1 MLTLAN
7 VHAYYGKSHILQGIS
22 LEVSEGALVGVLGRN
37 GVGKTTLLKSIMGL
51 VPPRAGSVVFNGQ
64 EISRLPA
71 HRIPRLGIGYVPQG
85 RHIFPALTV
94 RENLRIGLV
103 KGDHSDRR
111 GAPRD
116 DEQAFTQV
124 FANFPVLKARLAQ
137 LGGTLS
143 GGEQQMLAISRA
155 LLGRPKLIM
164 LDEPME
170 GLMPAMVAM
179 VGETA
184 QRICAMGV
192 SVLLV
197 EQNVKMVLGLAQR
210 VYVLQKGAVTF
221 AGSAEEC
228 TDKVLLQHLGV

>member
-1 MLTLAN
+1 MSTLRLGTRRSALATTQSTW
-7 VHAYYGKSHILQGIS
+7 VADS
-22 LEVSEGALVGVLGRN
+22 LRALGHDVELVEVSTEG
-37 GVGKTTLLKSIMGL
+37 
-51 VPPRAGSVVFNGQ
+51 
-64 EISRLPA
+64 
-71 HRIPRLGIGYVPQG
+71 
-85 RHIFPALTV
+85 
-94 RENLRIGLV
+94 
-103 KGDHSDRR
+103 DRDQST
-111 GAPRD
+111 P
-116 DEQAFTQV
+116 
-124 FANFPVLKARLAQ
+124 LAQ

-170 GLMPAMVAM
+170 GLMPAMVTM

-197 EQNVKMVLGLAQR
+197 EQNVKMVLGVAQR

-221 AGSAEEC
+221 AGRAEEC
-228 TDKVLLQHLGV
+228 TDEVLLQHLGV

>member
-1 MLTLAN
+1 VLTLAN

-71 HRIPRLGIGYVPQG
+71 YRIPRLGIGYVPQG
-85 RHIFPALTV
+85 RHIFPTLTV

-103 KGDHSDRR
+103 KGDNSDRR
-111 GAPRD
+111 GASRD

-124 FANFPVLKARLAQ
+124 FANFPVLKARLGQ

-170 GLMPAMVAM
+170 GLMPAMVTM
-179 VGETA
+179 VSETA

-197 EQNVKMVLGLAQR
+197 EQNVKMVLGVAQR

-221 AGSAEEC
+221 AGRAQEC
-228 TDKVLLQHLGV
+228 TDEVLLQHLGV